1 MTLKILGGIVAL
13 AIGIYLGSS
22 GRYRSDPEEIDKAL
36 SEGGRSKKAKRHF
49 TPLGWLRQSQER
61 SSRVRRRS
69 RGASSRRF
77 DLIAPDSQ
85 KKDRKGQ

>member
-1 MTLKILGGIVAL
+1 VLFLKILGGVLAL
-13 AIGIYLGSS
+13 AVGVYLGSA
-22 GRYRSDPEEIDKAL
+22 GRYRSDPEEIEKAL
-36 SEGGRSKKAKRHF
+36 SEGGRTKKVKRHF

-77 DLIAPDSQ
+77 DLIAPDSK
-85 KKDRKGQ
+85 KKDQ